1 MKFIKEII
9 SAMSFDSMVR
19 ATAFSFIIQGV
30 GAVLVLIVELLLARL
45 LGLAQFSIYAT
56 VAAWIY
62 LLGLMATLGLNQ
74 LLLRFVPTYL
84 AKNEIS
90 SLKGVVRRS
99 NVWVLLS
106 STAIIFLGTITLKI
120 FNVSEILFLP
130 FIIALISI
138 PFLALSSLRQA
149 VLRGL
154 GKFTHALLPDFILKP
169 LLFIT
174 FLGCFVGF
182 SNQNITVVNALVL
195 SLLATFIAFG
205 VGTFWQHKY
214 LPFGIKKA
222 TAAYYNREWFLV
234 AMPLLSVIG
243 LNLIS
248 YRIDIVMLGLIAG
261 VKDVG
266 TYSAASR
273 ISDVVVFGLVSANA
287 VVVPTIAKLFSSNKL
302 VELQAILKRASKGIL
317 LFTLPFAII
326 ILIFGR
332 EILDLFGPGF
342 SEGYYPLVILVL
354 GHTFSVLAGPVGA
367 IMMMTGHQ
375 NSMAKI
381 ASISAV
387 INLSLSVM
395 LIHFFGMIGAA
406 ISTCVS
412 LLALNFLMLRFV
424 KKTLLIE
431 PTIFNSIAIRT
442 KNE

>member
-1 MKFIKEII
+1 M
-9 SAMSFDSMVR
+9 
-19 ATAFSFIIQGV
+19 
-30 GAVLVLIVELLLARL
+30 
-45 LGLAQFSIYAT
+45 
-56 VAAWIY
+56 
-62 LLGLMATLGLNQ
+62 
-74 LLLRFVPTYL
+74 
-84 AKNEIS
+84 
-90 SLKGVVRRS
+90 
-99 NVWVLLS
+99 
-106 STAIIFLGTITLKI
+106 
-120 FNVSEILFLP
+120 
-130 FIIALISI
+130 
-138 PFLALSSLRQA
+138 
-149 VLRGL
+149 LRGL

-195 SLLATFIAFG
+195 SLLAAFIAFG

-214 LPFGIKKA
+214 LPAEIKKV
-222 TAAYYNREWFLV
+222 TAVYYNREWFLV
-234 AMPLLSVIG
+234 AMPLLTVIG

-248 YRIDIVMLGLIAG
+248 YRLDIVMLGLIAG

-273 ISDVVVFGLVSANA
+273 ISDIVVFGLVSANA

-381 ASISAV
+381 ACISAV

-395 LIHFFGMIGAA
+395 LIHLFGMIGAA

-442 KNE
+442 KND